1 MASTDRRRQLF
12 GMFIPNATHTS
23 AYTAAKTTCS
33 AVKVAYEEE
42 CCDGDATF
50 DQTKVQTAN
59 CFVEAGA
66 HVAHAEG
73 FNGEP
78 LRRALHVPAS
88 SAAMHGSSMHPASP
102 CASRE

>member
-78 LRRALHVPAS
+78 LRRAPSCACVIDGHAWLQCAPSVPVS
-88 SAAMHGSSMHPASP
+88 LS
-102 CASRE
+102 